1 MPKPPRKRTG
11 TKKTKLRRINP
22 GRARPSKQGR
32 LGQSTSVRKSS
43 GRTSKHEARFAA
55 VAPLVLLYRARGHS
69 VREIAVLL
77 AENHKELLLKHEL
90 PERPAHPTI
99 YKWLR
104 RALDETR
111 EELALHAD
119 QYRELESNRLD
130 RLLRAL
136 NNGIEG
142 GDVQAIRAAASISE
156 QRSRLLGLN
165 QKGAEGE
172 LAELLLE
179 IARARSVDQ
188 ATATIQAHKKLNP
201 PDTHRVA
208 PHESITG
215 LAKRIEH

>member
-1 MPKPPRKRTG
+1 
-11 TKKTKLRRINP
+11 
-22 GRARPSKQGR
+22 
-32 LGQSTSVRKSS
+32 
-43 GRTSKHEARFAA
+43 
-55 VAPLVLLYRARGHS
+55 VLLYRSRGHS
-69 VREIAVLL
+69 VREIASII
-77 AENHKELLLKHEL
+77 ADNHKELLLKHEL

-172 LAELLLE
+172 LAQLLLE
-179 IARARSVDQ
+179 IARARSMDQ
-188 ATATIQAHKKLNP
+188 ANASIQAHNKLSP
-201 PDTHRVA
+201 PDTHVVP
-208 PHESITG
+208 PHESIAG
-215 LAKRIEH
+215 LENRIEN